1 MKILPVHNRCFLR
14 HLYLLVASAL
24 VSLNSFGPS
33 QASEQ
38 AGNLLFPFFAGST
51 HAPLATDELPA
62 PAGARLSAP
71 TYAWEVFTPIELAS
85 SPYNKTLRIPV
96 WLRLLAS
103 VPANNGWNINF
114 LAYSLYIDRWTTTPG
129 GPFEPSKTRHE
140 AGRGD
145 AGVQVTFTHDLTERW
160 SAGFGARLQG
170 PTAGPGILANTADA
184 ELGSGRWQ
192 IMPWVS
198 FRASLPE
205 LSEGAFFAPTMRW
218 TMSYGGDIER
228 RRINEPQI
236 RPTFQMDLSKKW
248 FLMLYPTYAIRIN
261 YGGSVP
267 GQTGRLFLPIDGLV
281 GYRLSDSLQVSL
293 QAATPIVNQYPV
305 FDLFT
310 MLWFRGSF

>member
-1 MKILPVHNRCFLR
+1 MINFRFQNVRAPLILCV
-14 HLYLLVASAL
+14 AL
-24 VSLNSFGPS
+24 VLNLFFPGKQISAH
-33 QASEQ
+33 ASEN
-38 AGNLLFPFFAGST
+38 ALL
-51 HAPLATDELPA
+51 PLLANASRSLDATDDLPA
-62 PAGARLSAP
+62 ASGSGVNSPS
-71 TYAWEVFTPIELAS
+71 YAWEVFTPVELAS
-85 SPYNKTLRIPV
+85 SPYNKTLRIPI

-103 VPANNGWNINF
+103 MPAPNGWNVNF
-114 LAYSLYIDRWTTTPG
+114 LAYSLYIDRWTTTVG
-129 GPFEPSKTRHE
+129 GPFDPSKTRHE

-145 AGVQVTFTHDLTERW
+145 AGVQVTFTHDLTDRW

-170 PTAGPGILANTADA
+170 PTAGPGILANSADA

-198 FRASLPE
+198 LRASLPE

-218 TMSYGGDIER
+218 AISYGGDVER

-248 FLMLYPTYAIRIN
+248 FVMLYPTYAIRIN
-261 YGGSVP
+261 YGGAVP

-281 GYRLSDSLQVSL
+281 GYRLSDRLQVSL

>member
-1 MKILPVHNRCFLR
+1 MPYRIFLSSYVYF
-14 HLYLLVASAL
+14 LFASLLSLLASGAA
-24 VSLNSFGPS
+24 
-33 QASEQ
+33 QASEPSENFLLPLL
-38 AGNLLFPFFAGST
+38 AGASHG
-51 HAPLATDELPA
+51 PLATDELPA
-62 PAGARLSAP
+62 PAGARPASPA
-71 TYAWEVFTPIELAS
+71 YAWEVFTPVELAS
-85 SPYNKTLRIPV
+85 SPDNKTLRIPI
-96 WLRLLAS
+96 WLRVLAS
-103 VPANNGWNINF
+103 VPASNGWNVNF
-114 LAYSLYIDRWTTTPG
+114 LAYTLYIDRWTTTYG
-129 GPFEPSKTRHE
+129 GPLEPAKTRHE

-198 FRASLPE
+198 LRASLPE

-218 TMSYGGDIER
+218 AISYGGDIER

-248 FLMLYPTYAIRIN
+248 FVMLYPTYAIRIN
-261 YGGSVP
+261 YGGAVP

-281 GYRLSDSLQVSL
+281 GYRLSDRLQVSL